1 MTSNTL
7 KTFSTLINVLSIFED
22 FSRTFQGLF
31 WPTNT
36 YVLHNHYNRYNLL
49 TFPNLY
55 CRFISSKLHFY
66 IHFFCWDGKT
76 RFMGTDLCIQKKIGT
91 TLQFFLPLTTA
102 HCACTNKAVG
112 ISSVV
117 KFLWSWALQRK
128 IFLPK
133 KTHTSHYSDLREK
146 NCSSDWEK
154 LLKLEAEGREFPKFL
169 RSLDFFFTQWNSY
182 SLYPQIR
189 LIPLSIL
196 WNFDPKICIFRPTI
210 KQIP

>member
-1 MTSNTL
+1 MSCL
-7 KTFSTLINVLSIFED
+7 FL
-22 FSRTFQGLF
+22 RTFQGLF
-31 WPTNT
+31 KDFFDLT
-36 YVLHNHYNRYNLL
+36 YVLHNHYNHYNHYNLL

-128 IFLPK
+128 IFFVQK
-133 KTHTSHYSDLREK
+133 KTHTSHPDEFSKSLQQPLCELK
-146 NCSSDWEK
+146 IDWSRQIALTTLHLPFYIPIFSNELPRNSK
-154 LLKLEAEGREFPKFL
+154 KVAKSTG
-169 RSLDFFFTQWNSY
+169 SLQK
-182 SLYPQIR
+182 SL
-189 LIPLSIL
+189 
-196 WNFDPKICIFRPTI
+196 
-210 KQIP
+210 